1 MLGRMGSEPIRGY
14 QLMLGCIEPIENRC
28 FYNRACSGTS
38 KPLDNVPSLGSTGVP
53 GKARKRGLDRCVI
66 NLHPCLC
73 EYPYWEH
80 RAGFLDEG
88 MIWDDN
94 RVATRDL
101 ARSCAFERVKIRES
115 VVPNDQAA
123 WANSHRPAAFQREF
137 EDFALVVVFFLR
149 SQINDPLVGRGGAR
163 PVHGKLDRS
172 DITRPRLGL
181 RRSCCVGQSA
191 ANPTRPG

>member
-1 MLGRMGSEPIRGY
+1 
-14 QLMLGCIEPIENRC
+14 MLGCIEPIENRC

-38 KPLDNVPSLGSTGVP
+38 KPLDNVPSLGSSGVP
-53 GKARKRGLDRCVI
+53 GKSRKCGLDRCVI

-101 ARSCAFERVKIRES
+101 ARSCAFERAKIRES
-115 VVPNDQAA
+115 VVPNDQAPGRIRIVRPLSS
-123 WANSHRPAAFQREF
+123 ANSRTSHSSSSSSSAVKSM
-137 EDFALVVVFFLR
+137 VV
-149 SQINDPLVGRGGAR
+149 
-163 PVHGKLDRS
+163 
-172 DITRPRLGL
+172 
-181 RRSCCVGQSA
+181 
-191 ANPTRPG
+191 